1 MRTKAQIRNRHLHSP
16 RSHCVQAHLTA
27 TGRVFLRLELLR
39 TDMSNSM
46 LCVYCAV
53 SFHFLVWWGVMF
65 WNSVLAFGHC
75 LSAHNNLSHHTFAHA
90 CLQSIKF
97 IGGADIFLFL
107 NCITSTIRGTARQ
120 QIGCKNFWNA
130 DVSAPTQHNAP
141 SEWRHLIC
149 VYGYS
154 RPTCRHMRLKHSK
167 RSLQT

>member
-1 MRTKAQIRNRHLHSP
+1 
-16 RSHCVQAHLTA
+16 
-27 TGRVFLRLELLR
+27 
-39 TDMSNSM
+39 
-46 LCVYCAV
+46 
-53 SFHFLVWWGVMF
+53 MF

-130 DVSAPTQHNAP
+130 DVSAPTQHNSP
-141 SEWRHLIC
+141 SEWRHLRC

-154 RPTCRHMRLKHSK
+154 RPTCRRIRLTFQSDLCKLKISTSAHTYICTGKNTAWVHKYARGHM
-167 RSLQT
+167 Q